1 MRYFLM
7 CCAEDETL
15 ATLSS
20 SRRQVLQDELST
32 YEAAL
37 LEPAE
42 MAMTVRV
49 RNGRV
54 SVTDGSVIPPP
65 ERIREVVLI
74 DARDLN
80 EAIQVASRLP
90 WARLGSVEVRP
101 VASRGRFDMTTSSR
115 EHPMGP
121 EYPTVVSRAEWLAA
135 RKVLLTNEK
144 ALTRSRDAVN
154 AARRRLPMVAIDKD
168 YRFDGPDGAVRLI
181 DLFARRRQL
190 IVYHFMFDPN
200 WDEGCPSC
208 SFLTDNI
215 GHLSHLHAR
224 NTSLVLISRA
234 PLAKILPFKRRMG
247 WTVPWYSSFGSDFNY
262 DFHVTMDEAVAPV
275 QYNYRD
281 QAELKRNGEEYF
293 THGESHG
300 LSVFLRAGDRV
311 FHTYSTYARGT
322 DLLAGTYNYLDLTPW
337 GRQEDWE
344 EPAGRSTG
352 PFMSWLRHHDRYAED
367 AQRPAACCHTPA
379 GGRQG

>member
-1 MRYFLM
+1 MG
-7 CCAEDETL
+7 CAEDETL
-15 ATLSS
+15 ATLSA
-20 SRRQVLQDELST
+20 SRRQALHEALSA

-54 SVTDGSVIPPP
+54 SVTDGSGTGAL
-65 ERIREVVLI
+65 ERIREVILI

-101 VASRGRFDMTTSSR
+101 VASRGRFDMTTSSG
-115 EHPMGP
+115 EHPIGP

-154 AARRRLPMVAIDKD
+154 AARRRLPMVAIDKG
-168 YRFDGPDGAVRLI
+168 YRFDGPDGVVRLI
-181 DLFARRRQL
+181 DLFEGRRQL
-190 IVYHFMFDPN
+190 IVYHFMFDPS
-200 WDEGCPSC
+200 WEEGCPSC
-208 SFLTDNI
+208 SFLTDSI

-247 WTVPWYSSFGSDFNY
+247 WTVPWVSSFDSDFNY
-262 DFHVTMDEAVAPV
+262 DFHVTTDE
-275 QYNYRD
+275 Q
-281 QAELKRNGEEYF
+281 
-293 THGESHG
+293 GESHG

-311 FHTYSTYARGT
+311 FHSYSTYARGT
-322 DLLAGTYNYLDLTPW
+322 DLLAGTYNYLDMTPW

-352 PFMSWLRHHDRYAED
+352 PFMSWLRHHDRYEEE
-367 AQRPAACCHTPA
+367 AQRPGACGHTPA
-379 GGRQG
+379 RGRSR

>member
-1 MRYFLM
+1 
-7 CCAEDETL
+7 
-15 ATLSS
+15 
-20 SRRQVLQDELST
+20 
-32 YEAAL
+32 
-37 LEPAE
+37 
-42 MAMTVRV
+42 
-49 RNGRV
+49 
-54 SVTDGSVIPPP
+54 
-65 ERIREVVLI
+65 
-74 DARDLN
+74 
-80 EAIQVASRLP
+80 
-90 WARLGSVEVRP
+90 
-101 VASRGRFDMTTSSR
+101 MTTSSG
-115 EHPMGP
+115 EHPIGP

-154 AARRRLPMVAIDKD
+154 AARRRLPMVAIDRD
-168 YRFDGPDGAVRLI
+168 YRFDGLDGVVRLI
-181 DLFARRRQL
+181 DLFEGRRQL
-190 IVYHFMFDPN
+190 IVYHFMFDPG

-262 DFHVTMDEAVAPV
+262 DF
-275 QYNYRD
+275 
-281 QAELKRNGEEYF
+281 
-293 THGESHG
+293 GESHG

-322 DLLAGTYNYLDLTPW
+322 DLLAGTYNYLDMTPW

-352 PFMSWLRHHDRYAED
+352 PFMSWLRHHDRYADE
-367 AQRPAACCHTPA
+367 AQRPAACCHTSA
-379 GGRQG
+379 EGRPR